1 MAFAPL
7 LFLFLGFFLLSFFDK
22 LLEEKI
28 EFFPFSLVSPF
39 QFRRKHAL
47 HSYYVPVQVNCHS
60 LTDSVNNPE
69 LFEEDDQEKLDK
81 QRACKLLFSER
92 SLIMNAGGNVLISP
106 KSLKKA
112 LPSSRK
118 GINGMKN
125 QGLKMLRRSHTWHN
139 PTDIFETGNLSKK
152 LPKIK

>member
-1 MAFAPL
+1 M
-7 LFLFLGFFLLSFFDK
+7 
-22 LLEEKI
+22 
-28 EFFPFSLVSPF
+28 
-39 QFRRKHAL
+39 
-47 HSYYVPVQVNCHS
+47 
-60 LTDSVNNPE
+60 TDSVNNPE
-69 LFEEDDQEKLDK
+69 LFEDDDEEKLDK

-92 SLIMNAGGNVLISP
+92 SLIMNSVGNALIST

-118 GINGMKN
+118 GINGLKN

-139 PTDIFETGNLSKK
+139 PTDIFETGNLSSK